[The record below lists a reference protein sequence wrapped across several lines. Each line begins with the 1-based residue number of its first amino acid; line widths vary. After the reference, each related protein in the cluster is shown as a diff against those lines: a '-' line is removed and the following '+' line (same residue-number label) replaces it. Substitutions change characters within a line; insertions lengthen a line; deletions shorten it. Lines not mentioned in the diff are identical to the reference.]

1 MITNYKKAKE
11 DVMKLYSDFLPIIDA
26 VKAGKST
33 SYDASLISLAKQAE
47 NIKQDKFL
55 LMIVG
60 EAKSGKSTFI
70 NAYLG
75 EEILPMDVK
84 QCTSSIVEIRYG
96 EKFIL
101 RATYADDRVKVF
113 EDEQKIKNF
122 LTANAALDDNYR
134 DIPVSTINIE
144 ILMHKKGKKVY
155 EAEIKDLL
163 EGIEN
168 ENIYGLPKDEYEAK
182 VRQYIKEK
190 QPVWKDIVKKIE
202 IEYPFADA
210 DLKGIEIVDTPGVN
224 ADGRVGDITNKYI
237 EEANAVMFL
246 KPLTGQALE
255 ATSFRKFL
263 KSKSADRN
271 KNAMFWIL
279 TRRADLTE
287 EDITRLQEEAIR
299 QCPTINPKQII
310 LIDSKVE
317 LFFNKVQT
325 LTSEELQDYI
335 MEMGRAKKLDAFIKA
350 AWFDAAGDRDDFLK
364 ILKELSNFDV
374 IDEALNLFA
383 HKAQYIALSEFLGR
397 MLSVMEKVMDGL
409 DEKIG
414 LYKEKAEDPI
424 ELGNKMNR
432 IKRELEEMTSK
443 INRTVDEVAD
453 KYSKTDGIIDKKA
466 KAVINQYKV
475 EIEKIDPSDSASLD
489 QLEKIS
495 FRKIDIFTQFE
506 TELQKNIVAEC
517 DRALVALSDKSVIKY
532 STLKPD
538 LTKESFQKIKDDMR
552 KSDKAQE
559 TYSYTTGT
567 TFKKTETGSRFSQK
581 KYYGLVR
588 DSIKKKID
596 RIKDQAVL
604 DMRKFVTK
612 TTTAY
617 SKELERNA
625 KIKREELDLIVQA
638 KQTADEIQITIKGM
652 ENLLEQLKPISE
664 QTKSLKGGI
673 EKACLKK

>member
-1 MITNYKKAKE
+1 MITNYKKVKE
-11 DVMKLYSDFLPIIDA
+11 DVLEVYTSFLPLVEAAKD
-26 VKAGKST
+26 GKPT
-33 SYDASLISLAKQAE
+33 SYDASLQSLAKQAK
-47 NIKQDKFL
+47 NIKQDKFM

-96 EKFIL
+96 ERFIL
-101 RATYADDRVKVF
+101 RATYADDRVEVI
-113 EDEQKIKNF
+113 EDEQQIKSF
-122 LTANAALDDNYR
+122 LSANAALDDNYR

-144 ILMHKKGKKVY
+144 ILMHKKDRKVS
-155 EAEIKDLL
+155 EGEIVDLL
-163 EGIEN
+163 KGIEG
-168 ENIYGLPKDEYEAK
+168 ENLYGLPKDEYEAK
-182 VRQYIKEK
+182 VRQYIQEK
-190 QPVWKDIVKKIE
+190 QPVWRSIVKKIE

-224 ADGRVGDITNKYI
+224 ADGRVGDITNRYI

-271 KNAMFWIL
+271 RNAMFWIL

-287 EDITRLQEEAIR
+287 ENIVRLQDEAVR

-317 LFFNKVQT
+317 MFYNKAHT
-325 LTSEELQDYI
+325 LTVEELQSYI
-335 MEMGRAKKLDAFIKA
+335 MEMGKAKKLDAFIKA
-350 AWFDAAGDRDDFLK
+350 AWFDAMGDRDEFLR
-364 ILKELSNFDV
+364 ILKELSNFAV
-374 IDEALNLFA
+374 MDEALNQFA
-383 HKAQYIALSEFLGR
+383 HKAQYIMLSDFLGR
-397 MLSVMEKVMDGL
+397 MLTVVEKVVDGL
-409 DEKIG
+409 EEKIG
-414 LYKEKAEDPI
+414 FYKEKAEDPI

-432 IKRELEEMTSK
+432 IKRELEDMTQK
-443 INRTVDEVAD
+443 INQTVDEVAL
-453 KYSKTDGIIDKKA
+453 KYSETGGVIEKKA
-466 KAVINQYKV
+466 ETVISEYLA
-475 EIEKIDPSDSASLD
+475 EIKGIDPESQMSLD
-489 QLEKIS
+489 ELEKIS

-517 DRALVALSDKSVIKY
+517 DEALVALSDKSVIKY

-538 LTKESFQKIKDDMR
+538 LTKESFEKIKEDM
-552 KSDKAQE
+552 KNSDKAQE

-567 TFKKTETGSRFSQK
+567 TFKKTERGSRFSQT

-588 DSIKKKID
+588 DSIIK
-596 RIKDQAVL
+596 RIGNIKNQAVKDL
-604 DMRKFVTK
+604 RTFVK
-612 TTTAY
+612 NTTTAY
-617 SKELERNA
+617 SEELTRNA
-625 KIKREELDLIVQA
+625 KIKREEWNAIVQA
-638 KQTADEIQITIKGM
+638 KQTAEEIQATIKGM
-652 ENLLEQLKPISE
+652 ENLLTQLQPMSDYING
-664 QTKSLKGGI
+664 LKGGI
-673 EKACLKK
+673 DKHV

>member
-1 MITNYKKAKE
+1 M
-11 DVMKLYSDFLPIIDA
+11 
-26 VKAGKST
+26 
-33 SYDASLISLAKQAE
+33 
-47 NIKQDKFL
+47 
-55 LMIVG
+55 
-60 EAKSGKSTFI
+60 
-70 NAYLG
+70 
-75 EEILPMDVK
+75 
-84 QCTSSIVEIRYG
+84 
-96 EKFIL
+96 
-101 RATYADDRVKVF
+101 
-113 EDEQKIKNF
+113 
-122 LTANAALDDNYR
+122 
-134 DIPVSTINIE
+134 
-144 ILMHKKGKKVY
+144 
-155 EAEIKDLL
+155 
-163 EGIEN
+163 
-168 ENIYGLPKDEYEAK
+168 
-182 VRQYIKEK
+182 
-190 QPVWKDIVKKIE
+190 
-202 IEYPFADA
+202 
-210 DLKGIEIVDTPGVN
+210 
-224 ADGRVGDITNKYI
+224 
-237 EEANAVMFL
+237 
-246 KPLTGQALE
+246 E

-364 ILKELSNFDV
+364 ILKELSNFEV

-424 ELGNKMNR
+424 ELGNK
-432 IKRELEEMTSK
+432 IKRIEHELEEMTCK
-443 INRTVDEVAD
+443 INKSVAEVRS
-453 KYSKTDGIIDKKA
+453 KYAKTGGIIDKKA
-466 KAVINQYKV
+466 EAVINQYKD
-475 EIEKIDPSDSASLD
+475 EIEKIDPNDSASLD
-489 QLEKIS
+489 ELEKIS

-506 TELQKNIVAEC
+506 AELQKNIVAEC

-552 KSDKAQE
+552 KSDKAHE

-588 DSIKKKID
+588 DNIKERID
-596 RIKDQAVL
+596 EIKNQAVI
-604 DMRKFVTK
+604 DTKNFVK
-612 TTTAY
+612 ETTISY
-617 SKELERNA
+617 SKELAQNA
-625 KIKREELDLIVQA
+625 NIKKIELKSIIQA
-638 KQTADEIQITIKGM
+638 KQTADEIQITIKEM
-652 ENLLEQLKPISE
+652 ENLLEQLKPMSE
-664 QTKSLKGGI
+664 QIKGLKGGI
-673 EKACLKK
+673 EKACQKK